1 MVRPKIHEGA
11 CAWWLGLG
19 LRVIGLGGTLWEGEW
34 TRAHAHVDSQS
45 PATGYWARC
54 VLSARG
60 RGYHEGATTFT
71 HCRWAGEFRC
81 WKIFSGRKLL
91 FNVTEKQGGN
101 RVQSK
106 GETNLPPKFSKNKK
120 GSCMRSIL
128 QVSEDISAASWNSVW
143 RGVLPRATRGI
154 FLLEDVLATE
164 EPSCCFLLVK
174 TGAAQRNQCGD

>member
-1 MVRPKIHEGA
+1 MRAHARGGKLGLRVRVIGVRVRRSLVVSSMDEGA
-11 CAWWLGLG
+11 CAC
-19 LRVIGLGGTLWEGEW
+19 
-34 TRAHAHVDSQS
+34 VDSQS

-60 RGYHEGATTFT
+60 RGCHEGATTFT

-91 FNVTEKQGGN
+91 FNVTEKQN
-101 RVQSK
+101 VIK
-106 GETNLPPKFSKNKK
+106 GETSLPPKSSKNKK

-143 RGVLPRATRGI
+143 RGVLPRATREI
-154 FLLEDVLATE
+154 FL
-164 EPSCCFLLVK
+164 
-174 TGAAQRNQCGD
+174 